1 MKNQPN
7 KPITNVCPFCEH
19 PMTVKVMECC
29 QCAVEINA
37 TFPATRLGQLSTEHQ
52 RFIELF
58 VLASG
63 SLKEIASQTG
73 VSYPTVRAR
82 LDRIIEELRQRI
94 DGSTA
99 EQSDTPGEGNLV
111 LTNLRLT
118 RKGQS

>member
-1 MKNQPN
+1 
-7 KPITNVCPFCEH
+7 
-19 PMTVKVMECC
+19 MTVKVMECC
-29 QCAVEINA
+29 QCSVEINA

-99 EQSDTPGEGNLV
+99 EQSDIAGDGNLV

>member
-1 MKNQPN
+1 
-7 KPITNVCPFCEH
+7 
-19 PMTVKVMECC
+19 MTVKVMECR
-29 QCAVEINA
+29 QCEMEINA
-37 TFPATRLGQLSTEHQ
+37 KFPAARLGQLSTEHQ

-63 SLKEIASQTG
+63 SLKEIASQTS

-99 EQSDTPGEGNLV
+99 DQAEITGDDNLD